1 MKQLTVAFVLSLALA
16 LWAIAPSGSTA
27 HSGATG
33 IVKMR
38 MDAMKDMQAAMK
50 ALYPMLNGDQVM
62 DRPSALAYAE
72 AIHDRSGPHMAKT
85 FPDGSLERPSEALPV
100 IWTNWPDFRGA
111 ADDLERKAAALADA
125 LRAPAGIADARGLF
139 KEVVQS
145 CKSCHEDYRKQ
156 K

>member
-1 MKQLTVAFVLSLALA
+1 MKRLTVAFVLSLALA
-16 LWAIAPSGSTA
+16 LWAITPSDSTA

-50 ALYPMLNGDQVM
+50 ALYPVLNGDQVM
-62 DRPSALAYAE
+62 DRSSALAYAE
-72 AIHDRSGPHMAKT
+72 AIHDRSGPHMVKT
-85 FPDGSLERPSEALPV
+85 FPEGSLERPSEALPA
-100 IWTNWPDFRGA
+100 IWTNWSGFRAA

-125 LRAPAGIADARGLF
+125 LRAPASVADAGRPF